1 MRIKD
6 VLVKF
11 LITLF
16 ICIGLFIT
24 YKYSYKLF
32 SEYNKQSYDL
42 IKEEFVNYND
52 FFKEFQSREI
62 ILEEDYEMFI
72 SELNILM
79 LIDFSNDINDN
90 VLQGQMIK
98 LALKILFTVLI
109 LLFVLEWFISLI
121 KFFIKRNKLKREEE
135 ILRSNYNYYKAVE
148 YFDNFKNK
156 S

>member
-32 SEYNKQSYDL
+32 SEHNKQSYDL

-72 SELNILM
+72 SELNRLM

-148 YFDNFKNK
+148 FFDNFKNK

>member
-1 MRIKD
+1 M
-6 VLVKF
+6 
-11 LITLF
+11 
-16 ICIGLFIT
+16 
-24 YKYSYKLF
+24 
-32 SEYNKQSYDL
+32 

-72 SELNILM
+72 SELNRLM

-148 YFDNFKNK
+148 FFDNFKNK